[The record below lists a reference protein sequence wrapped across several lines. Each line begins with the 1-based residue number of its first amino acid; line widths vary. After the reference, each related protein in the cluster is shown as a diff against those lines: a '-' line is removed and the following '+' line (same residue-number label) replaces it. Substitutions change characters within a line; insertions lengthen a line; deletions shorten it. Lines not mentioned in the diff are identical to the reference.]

1 MARFSK
7 FFTRIRGTGALGIA
21 IIVMG
26 VFLSV
31 ATEGFFSSYNLIN
44 ILRQISL
51 TCFMAIGFSVTL
63 LSGGMDISMG
73 SIAALTGVVV
83 AWLVAVLQV
92 DIFTSVLVTLV
103 LRTVIGIINGVIIAY
118 LGVPPF
124 IQTLAMNFVVQGIN
138 FEFTG
143 GYPIYKGFPK
153 EYLFI
158 GQGYVSVVPVP
169 VFIMAG
175 VFIIMHFFLNNTI
188 LGQHIYATGD
198 SEESARLNGINVRSV
213 KWIVY
218 AIAGF
223 FAGLTGV
230 VMTARMSAGQPSAA
244 GMNFFLQSATAAIL
258 GGVALTGGKGNMLGV
273 LFGALFLGI
282 VNNGLTLLKISA
294 YFQWIV
300 MGVLLILAIVWN
312 SVRENVRGVKYG

>member
-92 DIFTSVLVTLV
+92 DIFT
-103 LRTVIGIINGVIIAY
+103 
-118 LGVPPF
+118 
-124 IQTLAMNFVVQGIN
+124 
-138 FEFTG
+138 
-143 GYPIYKGFPK
+143 
-153 EYLFI
+153 
-158 GQGYVSVVPVP
+158 
-169 VFIMAG
+169 
-175 VFIIMHFFLNNTI
+175 
-188 LGQHIYATGD
+188 
-198 SEESARLNGINVRSV
+198 
-213 KWIVY
+213 
-218 AIAGF
+218 
-223 FAGLTGV
+223 
-230 VMTARMSAGQPSAA
+230 
-244 GMNFFLQSATAAIL
+244 
-258 GGVALTGGKGNMLGV
+258 
-273 LFGALFLGI
+273 
-282 VNNGLTLLKISA
+282 
-294 YFQWIV
+294 
-300 MGVLLILAIVWN
+300 
-312 SVRENVRGVKYG
+312 